1 MGLSSSSQAPPLE
14 IIAPPLYVY
23 APLDAYKRKH
33 IKGENP
39 PNTRVRPGYYG
50 K

>member
-1 MGLSSSSQAPPLE
+1 MDLSSSTQAPPLE

-23 APLDAYKRKH
+23 AQLDAYKRKD
-33 IKGENP
+33 IKEENP
-39 PNTRVRPGYYG
+39 PNTRARPGYYG

>member
-1 MGLSSSSQAPPLE
+1 MDLSSSSQAPPLE

-33 IKGENP
+33 IKEGNP
-39 PNTRVRPGYYG
+39 PNARARLGYYG